1 MTRCVVVGRGAREH
15 ALAWALA
22 ASAEVVVTPGNAGMA
37 AHGLSISDRPA
48 GELDADLVVIGP
60 EAPLVEGLADEL
72 RARGVAVLGPGADG
86 ARLEG
91 SKAHLKEFLAAAGVP
106 SADYAT
112 VDTPEAAEARLRGAR
127 PPYVVKTDGLA
138 AGKGVLVTDSL
149 EAAIADAREKLSG
162 RSFGDAGR
170 RLVIEEGL
178 VGEEC
183 SIHAIC
189 DGERFATLAVAQDYK
204 RLSVGDRGPNTGGMG
219 AYAPVGRLDAGT
231 LGAIEESVLAPTLAE
246 LRRRGVDYRGVLY
259 AGMMLT
265 GDGPK
270 LIEYNVRFGDPEA
283 EVLAPLYREGLADL
297 LGSAAEGRLGPVP
310 TPAGAAVTVVLAAAG
325 YPEAPRA
332 GAVIE
337 GLGPDGQLGEPLEGV
352 VVFHAGT
359 ALDGARFVTA
369 GGRVLAVTGTGPDL
383 ATARARA
390 YEGASRIDFAG
401 CQRRP
406 DVARGIA

>member
-15 ALAWALA
+15 ALAFALA
-22 ASAEVVVTPGNAGMA
+22 NSAEVVVTPGNAGMA
-37 AHGLSISDRPA
+37 AHGLAISDLSA
-48 GELDADLVVIGP
+48 TELGADLVVIGP

-72 RARGVAVLGPGADG
+72 RATGVAVFGPGADG

-91 SKAHLKEFLAAAGVP
+91 SKAYLKGFLAAAGVP
-106 SADYAT
+106 SARYDV
-112 VDTPEAAEARLRGAR
+112 VDTVEAAEARLRAAT

-149 EAAIADAREKLSG
+149 EAALADAREKLSG
-162 RSFGDAGR
+162 RAFGEAGR

-204 RLSVGDRGPNTGGMG
+204 RLGEGDRGPNTGGMG

-231 LGAIEESVLAPTLAE
+231 LGAIEESVLAPTIAE

-265 GDGPK
+265 SEGPR

-310 TPAGAAVTVVLAAAG
+310 APAGAAVTVVLAAAG
-325 YPEAPRA
+325 YPESPRA
-332 GAVIE
+332 GEVIE

-359 ALDGARFVTA
+359 ALDGGRFVTA

-390 YEGASRIDFAG
+390 YEGASRIDFPG
-401 CQRRP
+401 CQRRL
-406 DVARGIA
+406 DVARGAS